1 MTDSDLRRL
10 LGLPDDDAG
19 CDAAFG
25 VFDEYCDAV
34 RRGDPAADIAARY
47 ADFLTHVANCRPVG
61 RTSRASWPFSGTRS
75 RDGGKISRHRAA
87 NTEEG

>member
-10 LGLPDDDAG
+10 LGLPDDDPG

-34 RRGDPAADIAARY
+34 RRGDPAADIATRY
-47 ADFLTHVANCRPVG
+47 ADFLTHVANCATCRKDLESLLAILRDEEPG
-61 RTSRASWPFSGTRS
+61 RG
-75 RDGGKISRHRAA
+75 
-87 NTEEG
+87 

>member
-10 LGLPDDDAG
+10 LGLPDDDPG

-34 RRGDPAADIAARY
+34 RRGDPAEDIATRY
-47 ADFLTHVANCRPVG
+47 ADFLTHVANCTTCREDLESLLAVL
-61 RTSRASWPFSGTRS
+61 
-75 RDGGKISRHRAA
+75 RD
-87 NTEEG
+87 EEPGPG

>member
-10 LGLPDDDAG
+10 LGLPDDDSG

-47 ADFLTHVANCRPVG
+47 GDFLTHVANCTTCREDLESLLAILRDEEPG
-61 RTSRASWPFSGTRS
+61 RG
-75 RDGGKISRHRAA
+75 
-87 NTEEG
+87 